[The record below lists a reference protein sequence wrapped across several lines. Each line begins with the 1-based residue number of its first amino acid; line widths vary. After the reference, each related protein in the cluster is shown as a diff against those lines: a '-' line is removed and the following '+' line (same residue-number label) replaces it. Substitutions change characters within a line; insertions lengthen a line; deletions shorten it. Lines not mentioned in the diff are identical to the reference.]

1 MVAPVCKTVIV
12 KSQWCPLKRPRNL
25 NDNQQMTLRELL
37 QYNLKSARACLLKEQ
52 FRQLWECRSAAWAGR
67 FPRIWRSTKASPS
80 CSKGCCQYSLVKQR
94 AGTTVGQHGQPGV
107 TYDGPEVLRRDVGA
121 QAVPILD
128 FDRQLALMV
137 TGDQASPPG
146 AAPCT

>member
-1 MVAPVCKTVIV
+1 MALNKDQPIMLEGLLPVRLG
-12 KSQWCPLKRPRNL
+12 Q
-25 NDNQQMTLRELL
+25 
-37 QYNLKSARACLLKEQ
+37 A
-52 FRQLWECRSAAWAGR
+52 AGR
-67 FPRIWRSTKASPS
+67 H
-80 CSKGCCQYSLVKQR
+80 YL
-94 AGTTVGQHGQPGV
+94 GQHGQPGV